1 MKKIQLKTCH
11 FLMLF
16 SVVFMAACT
25 NTSNKPLLRSSLQII
40 GFNDNIAVEDN
51 DEPIT
56 LYLTYGF
63 NNKATLQ
70 INRLSKDDFDKG
82 VSSKPI
88 EERVGQFGVFSSG
101 FMLNNI
107 DSLKRGTIK
116 YNITSTFGNQ
126 NFYIQDYGNSS
137 ELYNANGQILMDLHR
152 DLKLFE
158 LIQSMHEL
166 GEAKYTEDFYS
177 LDMFKRNPSLAL
189 SAPIPR
195 FRLDIILEYETKL
208 GKVGRNT
215 IKLLLQPA
223 ILPSVSVR

>member
-107 DSLKRGTIK
+107 DSLKRG
-116 YNITSTFGNQ
+116 Y
-126 NFYIQDYGNSS
+126 Y
-137 ELYNANGQILMDLHR
+137 
-152 DLKLFE
+152 
-158 LIQSMHEL
+158 
-166 GEAKYTEDFYS
+166 
-177 LDMFKRNPSLAL
+177 
-189 SAPIPR
+189 
-195 FRLDIILEYETKL
+195 
-208 GKVGRNT
+208 
-215 IKLLLQPA
+215 
-223 ILPSVSVR
+223 

>member
-1 MKKIQLKTCH
+1 
-11 FLMLF
+11 
-16 SVVFMAACT
+16 
-25 NTSNKPLLRSSLQII
+25 
-40 GFNDNIAVEDN
+40 
-51 DEPIT
+51 
-56 LYLTYGF
+56 
-63 NNKATLQ
+63 
-70 INRLSKDDFDKG
+70 
-82 VSSKPI
+82 
-88 EERVGQFGVFSSG
+88 
-101 FMLNNI
+101 
-107 DSLKRGTIK
+107 
-116 YNITSTFGNQ
+116 
-126 NFYIQDYGNSS
+126 
-137 ELYNANGQILMDLHR
+137 MDLHR